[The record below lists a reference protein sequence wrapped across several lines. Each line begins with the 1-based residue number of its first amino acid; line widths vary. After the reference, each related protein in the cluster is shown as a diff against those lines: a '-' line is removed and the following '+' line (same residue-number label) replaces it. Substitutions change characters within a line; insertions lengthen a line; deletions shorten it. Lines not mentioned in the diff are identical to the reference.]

1 MLARLLIMVPII
13 ARGIFSEEAVQDW
26 KASED
31 KTSISA
37 ADFDFTPTW
46 EAEDDSIRYA
56 DDSIFFRRRRQR
68 SIGSETSTD
77 PTEAPLSTA
86 TTAILIS
93 TPLITHWV
101 FLLVLYAW
109 LNIASFWRLSL
120 KKKMIHM
127 LSNTLVILPVKKQKQ
142 KQVHKKRE
150 LAWSLVL
157 VGINLLTTAL
167 VTSAVISVSLDE
179 EYNAIEEDSAGNWL
193 RFFIDSKTTPSYE
206 FSSDG
211 WLTKTKS
218 TKYTVPKFFLC
229 FGLPSLLCHLVGSLL
244 LLFHHKLTSGQI
256 ADEVSCREL
265 QHQS

>member
-46 EAEDDSIRYA
+46 EAEDDSIW
-56 DDSIFFRRRRQR
+56 DLRRRRKR
-68 SIGSETSTD
+68 SIGSGTPTD
-77 PTEAPLSTA
+77 PTEAPIST
-86 TTAILIS
+86 TTAAILIA
-93 TPLITHWV
+93 TPLIIHWV
-101 FLLVLYAW
+101 FVLVLYAW
-109 LNIASFWRLSL
+109 LNVASFWRLSL
-120 KKKMIHM
+120 KKKIIHM
-127 LSNTLVILPVKKQKQ
+127 FSNTLVTLPVKKQKE
-142 KQVHKKRE
+142 KQVHKIRE
-150 LAWSLVL
+150 LVWSLVL

-229 FGLPSLLCHLVGSLL
+229 FGLPSLLCHLAGSLL
-244 LLFHHKLTSGQI
+244 LLFHHKLTNGQI
-256 ADEVSCREL
+256 GDEVSCREL
-265 QHQS
+265 QD